1 MANIVLNTVPREE
14 RSHVERCV
22 LDTLA
27 LHPGSAA
34 WHVSILG
41 LEGRRGFLVSVASGE
56 HVVGAWT
63 FDRPEHVRPTVLA
76 AFRPAP
82 PASASL

>member
-1 MANIVLNTVPREE
+1 MANVVLNTVPRAE

-27 LHPGSAA
+27 LHPGSAG

-41 LEGRRGFLVSVASGE
+41 LEGRRGFLVSVESGE
-56 HVVGAWT
+56 DVVGAWT

-76 AFRPAP
+76 AFRPDPSVA
-82 PASASL
+82 ANL

>member
-1 MANIVLNTVPREE
+1 MANIVLNTVPRAE

-27 LHPGSAA
+27 LHPGSAG

-41 LEGRRGFLVSVASGE
+41 LEGRRGFLVSVESGE

-63 FDRPEHVRPTVLA
+63 FDCADHVRPTVLA
-76 AFRPAP
+76 AFRPALP
-82 PASASL
+82 SSATL